1 MKRIISIL
9 IVAIILCSA
18 VGIPSSAARS
28 VGVKEEV
35 LNSDKWLTLSKN
47 TKGPRYFVDSKGKPV
62 NLFGTARC
70 QFHKYDQEWGI
81 YGEPGIDSLIE
92 HYADFGMNFIRLS
105 LNVPEICGGK
115 KLTDEEINTYIT
127 EKIDPDVQGII
138 RNGMYVMIDIHM
150 YPQQETKYS
159 VKTASEIV
167 DYAREYYLPLL
178 KGIARVYKDEP
189 MVAVYEIWNE
199 PYPADQQDLNHNVSE
214 WNSLLRSY
222 FIDAVNA
229 IRKIDTRHVIMVSDF
244 NAGWGMCTGTT
255 WNGYYKL
262 LDPVYRNTCFST
274 HIAREHV
281 TSQWSS
287 YYSWYKSFTRD
298 NNICMV
304 FGEIETEGDLMNTQ
318 GMKTLLN
325 FFDETKNEYHFSGN
339 LWRPHGWEHEYH
351 ELWAQNGWAD
361 SYCNVGPFPKSRYTI
376 EAEDVTGKKSNLVE
390 TTTSPVMFGDN
401 TKSMG
406 ISLNAGLAADKFY
419 ETTQPATQK
428 IVYKQGTYKLMV
440 RTIGNKNHQGDF
452 IVGYKD
458 TDGVVHQIARFNGK
472 NSTDEAYHQTVSF
485 TADKPIAS
493 FVFFGC
499 ETKEKSVII
508 DRLVIEGKESNEET
522 INRSKYDVPN
532 VAKKIIELDGK
543 IEEVDDTESVKD
555 ESSKPSLGKGD
566 KSDDSSSDKD
576 DDNNNKDKNNNTVK
590 EDFNGYKTDKNQSI
604 KGNKSDDSSSDK
616 ENNNNTQKEDFD
628 EDKTDKDQSARGKK
642 VIKNSNTVTKEGVML
657 YVWIGVGIFGAVTI
671 FVVFYIVSVKMINKN
686 AKENTDE
693 KKSYETDN

>member
-1 MKRIISIL
+1 MKRIISL
-9 IVAIILCSA
+9 AIIAILLCSVIIA
-18 VGIPSSAARS
+18 PVPASADRTI
-28 VGVKEEV
+28 GVKEEV
-35 LNSDKWLTLSKN
+35 LNDDKWLTLSKN
-47 TKGPRYFVDSKGKPV
+47 TTGPRYFVDANGNPV

-214 WNSLLRSY
+214 WNSLVRSY
-222 FIDAVNA
+222 FIDAVNE

-244 NAGWGMCTGTT
+244 NAGWGMCTGVT
-255 WNGYYKL
+255 WKGYYKL
-262 LDPVYRNTCFST
+262 LDPVYQNTCFST

-281 TSQWSS
+281 TEQWGS

-304 FGEIETEGDLMNTQ
+304 FGEIETEGNLMNTE

-325 FFDETKNEYHFSGN
+325 FFEETKNEYHFSGN
-339 LWRPHGWEHEYH
+339 LWRPHGWNSEYH

-361 SYCNVGPFPKSRYTI
+361 SYCNIGPYPTSRYTI
-376 EAEDVTGKKSNLVE
+376 EAEDVNGKKSNLVE
-390 TTTSPVMFGDN
+390 TATSPVMFGDN

-406 ISLNAGLAADKFY
+406 ISLNAGLAADKYY
-419 ETTQPATQK
+419 ETTEPATQK
-428 IVYKQGTYKLMV
+428 IVYKQGTYNIMV
-440 RTIGNKNHQGDF
+440 RAVGDKTHQGDF

-472 NSTDEAYHQTVSF
+472 NSGGKAYHQTITF
-485 TADKPIAS
+485 TASKPIAS

-499 ETKEKSVII
+499 EAKEKSVYI
-508 DRLVIEGKESNEET
+508 DRLLIEGKEAKDET
-522 INRSKYDVPN
+522 LDRSKYTIPTT
-532 VAKKIIELDGK
+532 AKKIVKLNGK
-543 IEEVDDTESVKD
+543 IETVVNQDPENDNSSSDSIKDPYGDIDGFVDDIFDDESNVSGGTNNSAQNNSSTNNSNKP
-555 ESSKPSLGKGD
+555 SSKPNNNDNNDKGD
-566 KSDDSSSDKD
+566 
-576 DDNNNKDKNNNTVK
+576 NKNNTTTIIQ
-590 EDFNGYKTDKNQSI
+590 G
-604 KGNKSDDSSSDK
+604 GG
-616 ENNNNTQKEDFD
+616 
-628 EDKTDKDQSARGKK
+628 GKK
-642 VIKNSNTVTKEGVML
+642 TTTTTTTTTEGGSEDYSL
-657 YVWIGVGIFGAVTI
+657 YILIGVGLVGLTALLVII
-671 FVVFYIVSVKMINKN
+671 YIIVVKI
-686 AKENTDE
+686 
-693 KKSYETDN
+693 KKKKAN